1 MAHDVERLTSVSQG
15 SAGKQWKHR
24 IHIALYVCEY
34 VCVYIHMDTLKH
46 LALNKICMTNDT
58 FFQNIRSY
66 CVSPLLHCPTFQPIE
81 CGGIFFRVWNVCD
94 CVCEIH
100 MYLLTNPLAIS
111 GRQRETL
118 GRWICLAKVI
128 SLCSK
133 LYATCR
139 NHVWFT
145 PSPHSTQQIIFSE
158 CTAHGRDLINIEY
171 MDGWMSGWV
180 DGWVDGRVDGWMMH

>member
-1 MAHDVERLTSVSQG
+1 MAREVERLTSVSQS
-15 SAGKQWKHR
+15 SAGKQWKQNSYR
-24 IHIALYVCEY
+24 VVCMWVS
-34 VCVYIHMDTLKH
+34 VCSHAHGHTKTSSLS
-46 LALNKICMTNDT
+46 KICTTNDT
-58 FFQNIRSY
+58 FFQNRRSY

-81 CGGIFFRVWNVCD
+81 YGGIFFRVWNVCV

-111 GRQRETL
+111 GRQRETPE
-118 GRWICLAKVI
+118 RWICLAKVI

-145 PSPHSTQQIIFSE
+145 LSPHNTQQIIFSE

-180 DGWVDGRVDGWMMH
+180 DGRVDGRVDGWMMH